1 MRVQF
6 TVRRVAV
13 EIAGDNDSTLAVY
26 RRAGFAMTD
35 RKLMVLALA
44 APTHE
49 Q

>member
-1 MRVQF
+1 MLG
-6 TVRRVAV
+6 VRAMAV
-13 EIAGDNDSTLAVY
+13 EVAGDNDSALAVY
-26 RRAGFAMTD
+26 RRTGFAMTD

>member
-1 MRVQF
+1 M
-6 TVRRVAV
+6 AV
-13 EIAGDNDSTLAVY
+13 EVAGDNESALAVY
-26 RRAGFAMTD
+26 RRTGFAMTD